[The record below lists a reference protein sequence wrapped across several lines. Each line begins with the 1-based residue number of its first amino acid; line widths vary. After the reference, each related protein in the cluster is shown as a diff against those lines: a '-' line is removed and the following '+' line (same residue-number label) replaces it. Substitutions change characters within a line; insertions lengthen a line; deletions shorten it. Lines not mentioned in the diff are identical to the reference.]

1 MIIRVMRSLSAALK
15 RSMALTAVILG
26 LFPFNASAT
35 QCYIGKNCFAVISPA
50 LVERACFLYYHEVRE
65 YRTGEQTPYL
75 VTLPRSELHPD
86 RLHLEFVEMLL
97 DKKYISLRK
106 GTPIFSCQYDLERL
120 KMDPDFASLLGG
132 QLPEFNCR
140 GVMSRWAPVRVI
152 NMNTPYWVA
161 VEDVQCE
168 EQTPSSL
175 TFQQTD
181 QPGKP

>member
-1 MIIRVMRSLSAALK
+1 MRSLSAVLK
-15 RSMALTAVILG
+15 RSMALMAVVLG

-50 LVERACFLYYHEVRE
+50 LVERGCFLYFHEVRE
-65 YRTGEQTPYL
+65 YRPGEEIPYSVSL
-75 VTLPRSELHPD
+75 SQIELHPD
-86 RLHLEFVEMLL
+86 QLHFEFLEMLQ
-97 DKKYISLRK
+97 DKKFISLRK
-106 GTPIFSCQYDLERL
+106 GTSIFSCQYDLEKL
-120 KMDPDFASLLGG
+120 KKDPDFASLLGI

-140 GVMSRWAPVRVI
+140 GITSRWVPVRVI